1 MKYFKLFN
9 ESVLGNLMDD
19 SESSVYRY
27 LGKPNLPI
35 WSNNLRDILETK
47 SIIRIKY
54 EDMKTNDH
62 IIKID
67 KMLKPFYG
75 GRKYRN
81 NNPVM
86 YPDIKD
92 VVNSRFGYCWYLDKL
107 EQDEQGYGGNKWD
120 ICIQIFED
128 EWYLV
133 NIGSGQGYF
142 NYWYLCDQFEG
153 LEQLVKDKLS

>member
-1 MKYFKLFN
+1 
-9 ESVLGNLMDD
+9 VLGNLIHGDG
-19 SESSVYRY
+19 STLYRY

-35 WSNNLRDILETK
+35 WSNNLRDILENK
-47 SIIRIKY
+47 SIIKIKY

-67 KMLKPFYG
+67 KLLKPFYG
-75 GRKYRN
+75 GSSYR

-86 YPDIKD
+86 YPDIKN

-107 EQDEQGYGGNKWD
+107 VDISFGRGNSWD

-133 NIGSGQGYF
+133 NIGSGDGSF

-153 LEQLVKDKLS
+153 LEQLVKDKLF